1 MQKLIRLPDDAM
13 LDELPISGYVKIN
26 MPKKNEKTRFALEQA
41 KIQKQF
47 PIKMVA
53 EKVPQTDEN
62 GEPVLD
68 ENGEEVLVDGQVD
81 ENLHERIINQAL
93 ALYDD
98 VMPRIV
104 EVKIKYDGVE
114 YKDKTIL
121 DEYDDV
127 YTLFQ
132 TEFATKVYG
141 ENRLGKKR

>member
-47 PIKMVA
+47 PVKMVA
-53 EKVPQTDEN
+53 EKVTQTDEN

-141 ENRLGKKR
+141 ENRLGKKK

>member
-1 MQKLIRLPDDAM
+1 MQKLIRLPDDSM
-13 LDELPISGYVKIN
+13 LDDLPISGYVKIN

-47 PIKMVA
+47 PVKMVA

-141 ENRLGKKR
+141 ENRLGKKK

>member
-1 MQKLIRLPDDAM
+1 MQKLIRLPDDAI

-47 PIKMVA
+47 PVKMVA

-68 ENGEEVLVDGQVD
+68 ENGEEVLVNGQVD

-141 ENRLGKKR
+141 ENRLGKKK

>member
-1 MQKLIRLPDDAM
+1 MREVEVREVEVREVVEHSTK
-13 LDELPISGYVKIN
+13 ISLR
-26 MPKKNEKTRFALEQA
+26 KNEKTRFALEQA

-47 PIKMVA
+47 PIKMAA

-141 ENRLGKKR
+141 ENRLGKKK